1 MSDDVLDDEFDSA
14 MFGLPWPPQL
24 QTDVHT
30 CTAAVRTATPIAM
43 HQPLQHPISASPA
56 QVSTSDDRD
65 ATPSSMLGMPAVF
78 RSVHASL
85 FSPSSGASSASSPAA
100 APQLKPP
107 ASKRTHDA
115 GPPERTRPIEP
126 LECISCNAE
135 LENGPRG
142 RQGVRCQLA
151 KFGLPGVSD
160 LPALYFCA
168 DACSKRYRG
177 ASITRPMGQRLV
189 ARVQEWA
196 TGLLGTDLRCG
207 DPVHMKDSLDANRY
221 VYEGDGKIVSLKYVK
236 AAGCARIYV
245 EGMGAL
251 TYECWPADVTL
262 RIISETGP
270 TTRSASAPPP
280 PPPPPL
286 PPATSK
292 RPSADDDRERAVASQ
307 AKRARIAEVAALA
320 LAQECASG
328 EARARD
334 AHDRATEAEKRAT
347 SEAAKRARS
356 ERASEREVW
365 RAAESVASV
374 KAKLD
379 GALGEIEALAL
390 ERDIIEAKASK
401 TDAENA
407 RLTAIANRVARC
419 SPKVLSSL
427 RNERADLR
435 REVDLGAREIEQL
448 QSDLAS
454 SRATVA
460 TQAAQIADLQAQLAA
475 RPKFWVPARCAG
487 QGAGRGRP
495 HDEMTRLL
503 YGKLLTLRAPPS
515 ELAEIVASV
524 VYAVLAE
531 FPDELKKMELP
542 SDRFARNMRPELGA
556 MHSMISALTVGAGEL
571 VAWVNDA
578 SPLDGRELGA
588 TVARVKSIV
597 NEKIVLRHCHMAGAY
612 ETADAT
618 AAGEALAIKEK
629 CFDR

>member
-1 MSDDVLDDEFDSA
+1 MSDDVFDGAFDPATFGCVDSPQEETGVHVPAAGVATGTPAAFSA
-14 MFGLPWPPQL
+14 
-24 QTDVHT
+24 
-30 CTAAVRTATPIAM
+30 PI
-43 HQPLQHPISASPA
+43 QHPISASLPP
-56 QVSTSDDRD
+56 VSTSDDPD
-65 ATPSSMLGMPAVF
+65 ATLPSMFGMPATF
-78 RSVHASL
+78 RSVHSSL
-85 FSPSSGASSASSPAA
+85 LSPSSGASSAPSFTA

-115 GPPERTRPIEP
+115 GPPERTRSIEP

-135 LENGPRG
+135 LEKGPRG
-142 RQGVRCQLA
+142 PQGVRCQLS
-151 KFGLPGVSD
+151 KCGLPGVSD

-177 ASITRPMGQRLV
+177 ASIIRPMGQRLV
-189 ARVQEWA
+189 ARIQKYA

-207 DPVHMKDSLDANRY
+207 DPVHMKGSLDANRY
-221 VYEGDGKIVSLKYVK
+221 VYDGDGKIVSLKYVK

-262 RIISETGP
+262 RIISGTGP
-270 TTRSASAPPP
+270 TTRSAFAPPP
-280 PPPPPL
+280 PPPPPVV
-286 PPATSK
+286 SK
-292 RPSADDDRERAVASQ
+292 RPLADDDRERAVASQ
-307 AKRARIAEVAALA
+307 ARRARIAEVAASA
-320 LAQECASG
+320 LAKECASG
-328 EARARD
+328 EAQTRD

-347 SEAAKRARS
+347 SEAAQRARS

-365 RAAESVASV
+365 RAGESTASV
-374 KAKLD
+374 RAKLD

-390 ERDIIEAKASK
+390 ERDIIEAKANK

-407 RLTAIANRVARC
+407 RLTAIANRVAGC
-419 SPKVLSSL
+419 SPQVLSSL
-427 RNERADLR
+427 RKERANLSANLR
-435 REVDLGAREIEQL
+435 REVDLGAQL

-475 RPKFWVPARCAG
+475 RPKPWVPARCVG

-515 ELAEIVASV
+515 ELAEIVATC

-542 SDRFARNMRPELGA
+542 TDSFARNMRPELGL
-556 MHSMISALTVGAGEL
+556 MHAMISALTVGAGEL

-578 SPLDGRELGA
+578 SPSDGRELGA
-588 TVARVKSIV
+588 VVARVKSIV
-597 NEKIVLRHCHMAGAY
+597 NEKVVLRHCHMSGSY